1 MEPLLKALRDVGKR
15 LAAMPAGLRLALG
28 GLAAMGVVVAL
39 AATFLGGGGGYQY
52 VFTNLTAE
60 DATEAA
66 AALKSAGIAF
76 RAEANGSALAV
87 PASDVHEAR
96 LLLAGAGLP
105 RGGGVGFELFDRGDL
120 GASEF
125 TQRVNL
131 RRATEG
137 ELARTIGHLSAVRSA
152 RVHLTLPERSLYR
165 DDDRKVAAAVVVNL
179 QPGRTLAEREL
190 AGIRHLVSSAVP
202 GMSPEMVS
210 VMDGRGM
217 VLSGDRSDSARLASQ
232 QREVESGLEQRIVEL
247 LEPAVGAGSV
257 VAKVT
262 AELDTSEVEVT
273 SDTFDPESQT
283 VRSQRKVT
291 EQMRNDS
298 VNSQG
303 TAGAAANAPLDP
315 AAGAG
320 PPRLRAGETQRD
332 DEVKN
337 YEISKRVTRT
347 VTRTPRVTRLSAA
360 VLVDGVA
367 GNPRAEAE
375 VRRLADL
382 AKRVMGFDEQRGDRF
397 EISSAP
403 FSKRDDVGSGAPPF
417 WTRPEYT
424 RLATLAVGAL
434 FALGIVVVL
443 LRRSRGG
450 GPEPMQAREA
460 VALLRPGAKV
470 GEAQAALAA
479 NGAPAAPAL
488 TPVMSAVVDDPVV
501 ALQAKARELSKGDPT
516 RAAQLLRSWV
526 SSDTDPREAARG

>member
-1 MEPLLKALRDVGKR
+1 MEPVTKSLRDVGKR
-15 LAAMPAGLRLALG
+15 LAAMPSGLRLALG

-39 AATFLGGGGGYQY
+39 AASFLGSGASYQY
-52 VFTNLTAE
+52 VFTNLTSE
-60 DATEAA
+60 DASEAA
-66 AALKSAGIAF
+66 AALKGAGIAF

-96 LLLAGAGLP
+96 LLLAAAGLP

-137 ELARTIGHLSAVRSA
+137 ELARTIGHLRAVRSA

-165 DDDRKVAAAVVVNL
+165 DDDRKVSAAVVVNL

-190 AGIRHLVSSAVP
+190 AGVRHLVASAVP

-217 VLSGDRSDSARLASQ
+217 VLSGDRSESTRLATQ
-232 QREVESGLEQRIVEL
+232 QREVESGLEQRIIEL

-273 SDTFDPESQT
+273 SDSYDPESQT

-291 EQMRNDS
+291 EQTRADTATG
-298 VNSQG
+298 VG
-303 TAGAAANAPLDP
+303 LAGAAANAPMDP

-320 PPRLRAGETQRD
+320 QPRLKSGETVRD

-337 YEISKRVTRT
+337 YEISKKTTRT
-347 VTRTPRVTRLSAA
+347 VTRTPRVLRVSAA
-360 VLVDGVA
+360 VLVDGVG

-375 VRRLADL
+375 LRRLADL
-382 AKRVMGFDEQRGDRF
+382 AKHAMGFDVQRGDRF
-397 EISSAP
+397 DISSAP
-403 FSKRDDVGSGAPPF
+403 FNKHEEAGASGPPF
-417 WTRPEYT
+417 WTRPELT

-434 FALGIVVVL
+434 FAFGIVVFL
-443 LRRSRGG
+443 LRKSRGSSDEMG
-450 GPEPMQAREA
+450 ARTGM
-460 VALLRPGAKV
+460 ALLRPGAKV

-479 NGAPAAPAL
+479 NGGAGVAALPPL
-488 TPVMSAVVDDPVV
+488 EDPVL
-501 ALQAKARELSKGDPT
+501 ALRDKARELSKGDPT

-526 SSDTDPREAARG
+526 SGDGEAREVNRG